1 MENIA
6 VSAIGGAI
14 AGVVA
19 AGILG
24 VLGRLHRTRL
34 RRREVDYIRDVFMQ
48 GRKRVMESKDMSFP
62 EMKRTIE
69 ADAVGAAHYNLMI
82 RQIDAALRHTARQV
96 SNNQRKDLYD
106 ALDWFNTDGLSATR
120 NEWGEPVFEDDLPL
134 GRWPNRTMRE
144 SDAIR
149 RFERLEQIKWLK
161 LKPYEAGSR
170 ESLAPRKDRGTPG
183 SIPAS

>member
-24 VLGRLHRTRL
+24 VLGWLHRTRL
-34 RRREVDYIRDVFMQ
+34 RRREVDYIRDVFIQ
-48 GRKRVMESKDMSFP
+48 GRKRVMESKEMDFP
-62 EMKRTIE
+62 EMERKI
-69 ADAVGAAHYNLMI
+69 AAGAVRAAHYNLMI
-82 RQIDAALRHTARQV
+82 RQIDAALKYTALQV

-106 ALDWFNTDGLSATR
+106 ALDWFNTDGLSAR
-120 NEWGEPVFEDDLPL
+120 RDQWGEPVFVDDLPL

-144 SDAIR
+144 SVAIR
-149 RFERLEQIKWLK
+149 RFEELEQIK
-161 LKPYEAGSR
+161 
-170 ESLAPRKDRGTPG
+170 
-183 SIPAS
+183 

>member
-34 RRREVDYIRDVFMQ
+34 RRQDVDYIRDVFMQ
-48 GRKRVMESKDMSFP
+48 GRKRVMEAKEMSFP
-62 EMKRTIE
+62 EIE
-69 ADAVGAAHYNLMI
+69 RPIKPDVVRAAHYNLMI
-82 RQIDAALRHTARQV
+82 RQIDAALKYTVRQV
-96 SNNQRKDLYD
+96 SNDQRKDLYD
-106 ALDWFNTDGLSATR
+106 ALDWFNTDGLSVKR
-120 NEWGEPVFEDDLPL
+120 IDWDELVFVDDLPL

-144 SDAIR
+144 GEAIR
-149 RFERLEQIKWLK
+149 KFERLEQIQWLK
-161 LKPYEAGSR
+161 LKPY
-170 ESLAPRKDRGTPG
+170 
-183 SIPAS
+183 